1 MENHVVAADELRQFV
16 ERIEKLEQEK
26 SDITSDI
33 KDVYTELAGRGY
45 DKKTV
50 RQIVRIRKKNR
61 EEIQEEEAVLNLYR
75 EALGI

>member
-1 MENHVVAADELRQFV
+1 MENHAVAADELRQFV

-50 RQIVRIRKKNR
+50 RQIVRIRKKDR
-61 EEIQEEEAVLNLYR
+61 EEIQEEEEVLNLYR
-75 EALGI
+75 EALGM